1 MQMKRK
7 QIEDL
12 PDSLIG
18 KVLGNLPPKD
28 VCAARPACQS
38 FRVARP
44 QWSTLT
50 LHKPQDRHMA
60 NAVETSVP
68 SCLRTLWIR
77 EGIHNVP
84 DVTAFPKLEKL
95 HLEKCNVMQF
105 VPCLLRLEHLVC
117 LELYCCK
124 MANEGV
130 FHLKD
135 LRLRSLTMSPCS
147 FDDQGL
153 GFIAQITTLETLKLG
168 LSNFCTDAG
177 IALLLALVNLTHLK
191 LDYFHKLTDAS
202 ANHIAQLPSLTWL
215 KLLAAQFTDAGLAYF
230 CAKPRITT
238 LSLCICLRITD
249 AGLVHLGKIT
259 TLTSLNLSHCE
270 AVTDAGIRHLL
281 TLSKLKRLNLAACAI
296 TDACCVDLAAFAE
309 LDTLRINQTKI
320 ADAGLVH
327 VAALLNLRDLNLNF
341 TTVTDAGLAHL
352 VALTRLEKL
361 GVYNCRNFTEAGLL
375 PFASHPTLRQVFHH
389 SATIDWNKEK
399 RSFLEF

>member
-1 MQMKRK
+1 MKRK
-7 QIEDL
+7 LIEDL

-18 KVLGNLPPKD
+18 KVLGNLSPKD

-44 QWSTLT
+44 QWSTLI
-50 LHKPQDRHMA
+50 LHKPQDCHLA
-60 NAVETSVP
+60 TAGETSVP

-77 EGIHNVP
+77 EGMHNAP
-84 DVTAFPKLEKL
+84 DVTAFSKLQKL
-95 HLEKCNVMQF
+95 HLENCNVMQF
-105 VPCLLRLEHLVC
+105 VPCLPRLEHLVC
-117 LELYCCK
+117 LELNSCK

-130 FHLKD
+130 FHLKN

-177 IALLLALVNLTHLK
+177 VALLLALVNLTRLK

-202 ANHIAQLPSLTWL
+202 ANHIAQFPSLTSL
-215 KLLAAQFTDAGLAYF
+215 KLLVSQFTDTGLAHF
-230 CAKPRITT
+230 CAKPSLTQ

-249 AGLVHLGKIT
+249 AGLVHLGKLT

-270 AVTDAGIRHLL
+270 AVTDAGIKHLL
-281 TLSKLKRLNLAACAI
+281 ALSKLKRLNLAACAI

-309 LDTLRINQTKI
+309 LETLRIHQTKI

-327 VAALLNLRDLNLNF
+327 VAALLTLRELSLNF
-341 TTVTDAGLAHL
+341 TKVTDAGLAHL
-352 VALTRLEKL
+352 VALTRLDKL

-375 PFASHPTLRQVFHH
+375 PFASHPTLRHVIHT
-389 SATIDWNKEK
+389 AGVIDWNNEK
-399 RSFLEF
+399 QSFFGI